1 MLTSDGANMFKFQ
14 VASVFN
20 ELFHRSKT
28 INYEKM
34 QQADQLYQKFSM
46 SSKESRGRNKKQQSL
61 PEEKVKEI
69 MVEEFGSLEVERLFR
84 IYKEKLDDKKEL
96 TFDDFKQMMQQLL
109 EID

>member
-1 MLTSDGANMFKFQ
+1 
-14 VASVFN
+14 
-20 ELFHRSKT
+20 
-28 INYEKM
+28 
-34 QQADQLYQKFSM
+34 
-46 SSKESRGRNKKQQSL
+46 
-61 PEEKVKEI
+61 